1 MYSNQKDQIRLEDVY
16 RSVHTGEVVQEDM
29 STIPQMLNDV
39 TSLIGSESGIW
50 FNLKALLTMIVAGAG
65 YGLGKF
71 LIDSVKNIK
80 DKADIA
86 RLVNDPNLL
95 NLAKKLEDARK
106 NYNETKDFKYNLEV
120 QKYHTEI
127 RRYIKDH
134 TSNSNVEHEV
144 RTKLGVRKGS

>member
-16 RSVHTGEVVQEDM
+16 RSVHTGEIVEEDLT
-29 STIPQMLNDV
+29 TIPQMISQV
-39 TSLIGSESGIW
+39 SSMIGPESGIW
-50 FNLKALLTMIVAGAG
+50 FDLKALLTILVAGAG

-71 LIDSVKNIK
+71 LIDTIKTVK
-80 DKADIA
+80 DKSDIA
-86 RLVNDPNLL
+86 RLVKDPNLL
-95 NLAKKLEDARK
+95 NLAKKLEEARK

-127 RRYIKDH
+127 RRYIREH